1 LEPRHGGQ
9 VRLANLCRA
18 YEGDGWIVIP
28 VCIYPEEGYNV
39 SHDAAIPFPKKSP
52 FRLFGARKVPFIVDL
67 LTGDF
72 AASEAG
78 AWPRLLSLLP
88 TTLDAIHVEQPW
100 LWPVA
105 EKIRALPAYHRTA
118 LIYGAA
124 NIEEA
129 LKRKILEPYR
139 SDDTERALR
148 AVDALERH
156 ASAIADLVLAVTDD
170 EMTTLQ
176 SWGAAHVVM
185 AANGIARWEASAE
198 DLAEWKSRLP
208 EAPWL
213 LYVASAHPPNYTG
226 FADLI
231 GQSLACIPPDSRLV
245 VAGGVA
251 ERIEEVLRS
260 SKWPSLNLSRLAVLG
275 ILNDRDL
282 NAVRSLAHGYFLP
295 VAYGAGSNI
304 KTAEALLSGK
314 YVIGTSVAFRGFE
327 AYSTLPRVRVADHP
341 SSVQRAIRDILTLPP
356 LSTKAG
362 VDPALNHLTWEYT
375 LRNVPIEVGAA
386 AIRRAASAGG

>member
-1 LEPRHGGQ
+1 
-9 VRLANLCRA
+9 
-18 YEGDGWIVIP
+18 
-28 VCIYPEEGYNV
+28 
-39 SHDAAIPFPKKSP
+39 
-52 FRLFGARKVPFIVDL
+52 
-67 LTGDF
+67 
-72 AASEAG
+72 
-78 AWPRLLSLLP
+78 
-88 TTLDAIHVEQPW
+88 
-100 LWPVA
+100 
-105 EKIRALPAYHRTA
+105 
-118 LIYGAA
+118 
-124 NIEEA
+124 
-129 LKRKILEPYR
+129 
-139 SDDTERALR
+139 
-148 AVDALERH
+148 
-156 ASAIADLVLAVTDD
+156 
-170 EMTTLQ
+170 MTTLQ